1 MTDHPE
7 DIQRRRQPHPAEPA
21 PVVDTPPGNRLTLF
35 VPVPVLVRSLGDV
48 PPWRVRLAQRH
59 GDPLLLGGDWPAA
72 PVAGLAPAGLAQA
85 IVQFTSR
92 ALDSVAAASDQRR
105 ARAAAALADEA
116 DRAAVY
122 AVEPALVC
130 PPASASLLQA
140 LVAAVLGE
148 PVQAV
153 ELVQSVGRCHLVRY
167 QPFYQPDPDLVVAV
181 DSAAGRFHRAVAA
194 FQRTRLTGQPRDPG
208 AWYRRTSRQA
218 DRVLDALADLEPHS
232 LEADFVAAWAYR
244 VCASG
249 GWA

>member
-7 DIQRRRQPHPAEPA
+7 DIQRRRQTHPAEPA
-21 PVVDTPPGNRLTLF
+21 PVVDTSSGNRLTLF
-35 VPVPVLVRSLGDV
+35 VPVSVLVRSPGDV

-59 GDPLLLGGDWPAA
+59 GDPHLLGGDWQPA
-72 PVAGLAPAGLAQA
+72 PVAGLAPAGLARA

-105 ARAAAALADEA
+105 ADEA
-116 DRAAVY
+116 DRAAAY

-181 DSAAGRFHRAVAA
+181 DPAAGQFHRAVAA